1 MSTDFIQTLEQEHS
15 VIREIFDAIDA
26 SSDLENQK
34 KLTQDL
40 LEVLTPHLRK
50 EDDQLYPTL
59 VKSPDE
65 EVRQM
70 ANIFHLT
77 MEAYAENFA
86 AVAKVIMELE
96 GNAIPKEVLTDYE
109 KIRDKI
115 KDRITIEE
123 VTIFPAYEKSI
134 A

>member
-86 AVAKVIMELE
+86 SVAKVIMELE

-123 VTIFPAYEKSI
+123 VTIFPAYERSI